1 MSVMSEI
8 HAELTVEALEA
19 AIEAAWDDAPSYPAS
34 EEQAALVRHYEG
46 CECLW
51 CK

>member
-1 MSVMSEI
+1 MSVMSEL

-19 AIEAAWDDAPSYPAS
+19 MFEAAWVDAPSYPAS
-34 EEQAALVRHYEG
+34 DEQAALVRHHSD